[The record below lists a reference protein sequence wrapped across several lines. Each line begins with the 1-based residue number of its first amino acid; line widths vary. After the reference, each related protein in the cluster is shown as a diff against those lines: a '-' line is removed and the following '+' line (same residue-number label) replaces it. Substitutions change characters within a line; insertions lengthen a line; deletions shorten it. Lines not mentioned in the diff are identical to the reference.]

1 MNTEKRNP
9 GLGPAGDIIMA
20 KYLSCCELKTQQYM
34 ALLVRAFLV
43 MALLVSA
50 LLVSAPT
57 AWAAT
62 DLVGALS
69 SGGVHGAA
77 QSACDTPIW
86 VPKPPGCPP

>member
-9 GLGPAGDIIMA
+9 GLGPAGDVMA
-20 KYLSCCELKTQQYM
+20 KNLSCCELKAQQHV
-34 ALLVRAFLV
+34 ASLVRAFLV

-62 DLVGALS
+62 DLVGAMS

-77 QSACDTPIW
+77 QSACDT
-86 VPKPPGCPP
+86 

>member
-9 GLGPAGDIIMA
+9 GLGPAGDVMA
-20 KYLSCCELKTQQYM
+20 KNLSCCELKAQQHV
-34 ALLVRAFLV
+34 ASLVRAFLV

-62 DLVGALS
+62 DLVGAMS

>member
-1 MNTEKRNP
+1 
-9 GLGPAGDIIMA
+9 MA
-20 KYLSCCELKTQQYM
+20 KYLSCCEFKTQQYM
-34 ALLVRAFLV
+34 ASLVRAFLV

-57 AWAAT
+57 AWATT
-62 DLVGALS
+62 DLVGAMN

-77 QSACDTPIW
+77 QSGCDTPIW

>member
-9 GLGPAGDIIMA
+9 GLGPVGDVMA
-20 KYLSCCELKTQQYM
+20 KNLSCCELKAQQHV
-34 ALLVRAFLV
+34 ASLVRAFLV

-50 LLVSAPT
+50 LLVSAST

-62 DLVGALS
+62 DLVGAMS
-69 SGGVHGAA
+69 SGGVHSAA